1 MKATRIS
8 PIFRMIFCHAPLPIN
23 KKSSIAC
30 NLMHYYKSVY
40 MSKGKKQDLTPSMF
54 YIFSNLIY
62 QISEAEQEEI
72 T

>member
-1 MKATRIS
+1 
-8 PIFRMIFCHAPLPIN
+8 MIFCHAPLPIN

-40 MSKGKKQDLTPSMF
+40 MSKGKKQDLTPRNDLSDTRNKTGEK
-54 YIFSNLIY
+54 NLI
-62 QISEAEQEEI
+62 IDFTIEQNY